1 MLLKDVTNRYYT
13 TCIFLHYDCNGR
25 KKDSFSLVFLSNY
38 KESRLCTIFYFFKK
52 KTFCDSLFCF
62 FLELYFVVVFR
73 IDDLQQQKKRQLVTP
88 LLPKM

>member
-38 KESRLCTIFYFFKK
+38 KESRLCTIFYLLKK
-52 KTFCDSLFCF
+52 KRSATLFF
-62 FLELYFVVVFR
+62 VSILNYILWLFLE
-73 IDDLQQQKKRQLVTP
+73 
-88 LLPKM
+88 